1 MAFGIGGRE
10 SRVFDG
16 FESKDGNR
24 NRQMDVACEC
34 WFTSRGDTIPLA
46 IKFPDEHGE
55 YVMIKDVQVDC
66 AEKKYYCGVP
76 AVEYQCRIP
85 LNGRIMSA
93 RLIFYLEE
101 CRWVM
106 ELGTGNLQRK
116 TVTE

>member
-16 FESKDGNR
+16 FESKDGIR
-24 NRQMDVACEC
+24 KRQVDVACEC
-34 WFTSRGDTIPLA
+34 WFTIRGDTIPLA
-46 IKFPDEHGE
+46 VKFPDEQGE
-55 YVMIKDVQVDC
+55 YVTIKDVQVDC

-76 AVEYQCRIP
+76 AMEYQCR
-85 LNGRIMSA
+85 LMFRGRSLPA

-106 ELGTGNLQRK
+106 EPGAGMHNTRQ
-116 TVTE
+116 

>member
-16 FESKDGNR
+16 FESKDGKR

-46 IKFPDEHGE
+46 VKFPDEYGE

-66 AEKKYYCGVP
+66 AKKKYYCGVP
-76 AVEYQCRIP
+76 AVEYRCRLP
-85 LNGRIMSA
+85 LNGRITPV

-106 ELGTGNLQRK
+106 ELEAEGQSAGS
-116 TVTE
+116 